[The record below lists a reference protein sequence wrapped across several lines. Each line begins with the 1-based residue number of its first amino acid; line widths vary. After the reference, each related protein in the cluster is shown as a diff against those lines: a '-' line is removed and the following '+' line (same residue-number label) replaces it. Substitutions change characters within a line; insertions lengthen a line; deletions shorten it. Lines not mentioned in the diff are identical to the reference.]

1 MHTST
6 LLLIGRNKL
15 SRTCLENLFTESPF
29 TVIGNISD
37 IGMLEVDALPD
48 PDIALVEISGNS
60 KNIVAVI
67 GRLNEIYPV
76 TPVVILNDKL
86 CMATLSACLAAS
98 ANGFLTNN
106 ISPDALLRSLQLAI
120 IGETVFPTE
129 LAGILAGE
137 LWGRKPL
144 RPPAGDA
151 CGLSHREIETV
162 QCLLRG
168 DSNKLIA
175 RRLSITEATIKVH
188 MKSILRKIEARNR
201 TEAAIWAH
209 SNGYTPA
216 HDAAFVI
223 EGMRHFD
230 PNKSSHGWR
239 MK

>member
-1 MHTST
+1 MRTST

-29 TVIGNISD
+29 TVIGNVSD

-48 PDIALVEISGNS
+48 PEIALVEISGDS

-67 GRLNEIYPV
+67 ERLNEIYPV
-76 TPVVILNDKL
+76 TRVVVLDDKL

-98 ANGFLTNN
+98 ANGFLTKN

-120 IGETVFPTE
+120 SGETVFPTE
-129 LAGILAGE
+129 LAGILAGDM
-137 LWGRKPL
+137 WGRKPL
-144 RPPAGDA
+144 RTPEGDA
-151 CGLSHREIETV
+151 CGLSDREMETV

-168 DSNKLIA
+168 ESNKLIA

-201 TEAAIWAH
+201 TQAAIWAH
-209 SNGYTPA
+209 IHCCPPSRNAEPVNEG
-216 HDAAFVI
+216 AA
-223 EGMRHFD
+223 RFD
-230 PNKSSHGWR
+230 PR
-239 MK
+239 FTA